1 MSDVDR
7 AGFRRAAGRF
17 PGGIVVVT
25 TSAGHAMTVSAFA
38 SVSLEP
44 PLVLFCAEKIAR
56 FHDAVLAAGSW
67 GASFLAE
74 DGEKTAR
81 WLATRGRPLDGQ
93 LDGVAHH
100 AGPVTGAPLLDG
112 ALATLECRTTAVY
125 DGGDHSI
132 IVGEVV
138 AVDGPAGGR
147 PALRPAARWYT
158 TRAATVAC
166 VRRRTDQ
173 PAKRLTGRAALGAL
187 FPYFAIP
194 GNCRIVAALSQ
205 DRKPMNVTF
214 SPFFWVLCHIHAI
227 RKPPRQ
233 PGSG

>member
-1 MSDVDR
+1 MSGRQVSDVDQ
-7 AGFRRAAGRF
+7 ADFRRAAGQF

-25 TSAGHAMTVSAFA
+25 TGAGHAMTVSAFA

-56 FHDAVLAAGSW
+56 FHDAVLAAGPW
-67 GASFLAE
+67 GTSILAE

-81 WLATRGRPLDGQ
+81 WLATRGRPFDGQ

-100 AGPVTGAPLLDG
+100 TGPVTGAPLLDG

-138 AVDGPAGGR
+138 AVDSPADPPARGPLVHYAGR
-147 PALRPAARWYT
+147 YRRLRPAE
-158 TRAATVAC
+158 
-166 VRRRTDQ
+166 D
-173 PAKRLTGRAALGAL
+173 
-187 FPYFAIP
+187 
-194 GNCRIVAALSQ
+194 
-205 DRKPMNVTF
+205 
-214 SPFFWVLCHIHAI
+214 
-227 RKPPRQ
+227 
-233 PGSG
+233 